1 MQAYLVAAL
10 RRAAKQCAVFALLR
24 SGGAPGIMYCQG
36 REDGVRE
43 WVATVQRL
51 RYKDYQLI
59 AKPRPQRGLAHW
71 WQRAMGYSSVC
82 CVKRA
87 NWFVPTGIPAGI
99 CQTP

>member
-43 WVATVQRL
+43 WVATVQTTSSSRNPG
-51 RYKDYQLI
+51 
-59 AKPRPQRGLAHW
+59 PREGSRIGGSEPWVIHPCA
-71 WQRAMGYSSVC
+71 A
-82 CVKRA
+82 
-87 NWFVPTGIPAGI
+87 
-99 CQTP
+99 